1 MRNLTPVI
9 LQAGLKEALTEGG
22 IVEAHC
28 VEDAKKVLNVWQGSW
43 RIYLRM
49 GEATALLVI
58 SRGLEPREFKTV
70 TGLISF
76 GVELGL
82 TTVPVPLKK
91 GEKAIWTDG
100 TTIPPGAAET
110 AANAEAD
117 A

>member
-22 IVEAHC
+22 IVEALC
-28 VEDAKKVLNVWQGSW
+28 VEDAKKVLNVWQGTW
-43 RIYLRM
+43 RIQLRL
-49 GEATALLVI
+49 GDQTALLVI

-76 GVELGL
+76 AVELGL

-91 GEKAIWTDG
+91 GEKATWTHDAAVEH
-100 TTIPPGAAET
+100 IP
-110 AANAEAD
+110 
-117 A
+117 

>member
-91 GEKAIWTDG
+91 GEKATWTHDAAVEP
-100 TTIPPGAAET
+100 IP
-110 AANAEAD
+110 
-117 A
+117 

>member
-9 LQAGLKEALTEGG
+9 LQAGLKEALSEGG

-100 TTIPPGAAET
+100 MGLQLGT
-110 AANAEAD
+110 APEADREAD

>member
-9 LQAGLKEALTEGG
+9 LQAGLKEALSEGG

-43 RIYLRM
+43 RIYLRI
-49 GEATALLVI
+49 GEQTALLVI

-76 GVELGL
+76 AVELGL
-82 TTVPVPLKK
+82 ATVPVPLKQ
-91 GEKAIWTDG
+91 GVKAIWTDG
-100 TTIPPGAAET
+100 TEAHTGEDTGAHSHP
-110 AANAEAD
+110 
-117 A
+117 

>member
-9 LQAGLKEALTEGG
+9 LQAGLKEALNEGG

-28 VEDAKKVLNVWQGSW
+28 VEDAEKFGNVWQGSW
-43 RIYLRM
+43 RIYLRI
-49 GEATALLVI
+49 GDQTALLVI

-82 TTVPVPLKK
+82 NTIPVPLKK
-91 GEKAIWTDG
+91 GGQVTWTNGPEID
-100 TTIPPGAAET
+100 PRS
-110 AANAEAD
+110 
-117 A
+117 

>member
-9 LQAGLKEALTEGG
+9 LQAGLKEALSEGG

-100 TTIPPGAAET
+100 TAVQLGT
-110 AANAEAD
+110 APEADQEAD